1 MHLFFIDF
9 FKYSLEVSAG
19 AIIFSV
25 CVQRKENFWRRCA
38 GVAALC
44 AAVSLILSVSAAWM
58 DMGDYGIVSGCTYAV
73 LTLLSLV
80 FVWICLKGS
89 IWNLLFCTF
98 AGTMLRMCAKKIFDI
113 VLAFWEMSG
122 GDIGLLQKGTPL
134 RYVVYYAILIF
145 IYGAAYLTYVRL
157 FRAGN
162 TLSLDWRLIGVYMV
176 IMVINVILN
185 NIEPLLRA
193 IDLKYYVLLVFSEMA
208 YYVLILCMQFI
219 MFQMADAEA
228 EARTAH
234 ALWQQDRRQYE
245 QIKENIETI
254 NIKCHDLRHQ
264 IRNIQ
269 KGAGGGIEGQFLAE
283 VEQAISVYD
292 CLVKTGNEPLDVVLT
307 DKRLHCETSRIQFTC
322 IADGTALPAMDSSE
336 IYALFGNLLE
346 NAIEYENQIEN
357 LEKRFISLTVRRVNQ
372 FAKLHVENYFEGTLT
387 EKDGLPVSTKASDGL
402 HGYGL
407 KSVQRI
413 VEKYSGTLSVT
424 VEDGMFQVSILFPL
438 EEKT

>member
-134 RYVVYYAILIF
+134 RYVVYYAIPTLLA
-145 IYGAAYLTYVRL
+145 GGLTVFAL
-157 FRAGN
+157 
-162 TLSLDWRLIGVYMV
+162 WREG
-176 IMVINVILN
+176 
-185 NIEPLLRA
+185 R
-193 IDLKYYVLLVFSEMA
+193 
-208 YYVLILCMQFI
+208 
-219 MFQMADAEA
+219 EA
-228 EARTAH
+228 EGVITWLTPTEGERAMGLPDGWTAFGHDGRPVSARARQK
-234 ALWQQDRRQYE
+234 AL
-245 QIKENIETI
+245 
-254 NIKCHDLRHQ
+254 
-264 IRNIQ
+264 
-269 KGAGGGIEGQFLAE
+269 
-283 VEQAISVYD
+283 
-292 CLVKTGNEPLDVVLT
+292 GN
-307 DKRLHCETSRIQFTC
+307 SI
-322 IADGTALPAMDSSE
+322 ALPCAEYIMAGVKEELEGGKQDSD
-336 IYALFGNLLE
+336 I
-346 NAIEYENQIEN
+346 
-357 LEKRFISLTVRRVNQ
+357 
-372 FAKLHVENYFEGTLT
+372 
-387 EKDGLPVSTKASDGL
+387 
-402 HGYGL
+402 
-407 KSVQRI
+407 
-413 VEKYSGTLSVT
+413 
-424 VEDGMFQVSILFPL
+424 
-438 EEKT
+438 